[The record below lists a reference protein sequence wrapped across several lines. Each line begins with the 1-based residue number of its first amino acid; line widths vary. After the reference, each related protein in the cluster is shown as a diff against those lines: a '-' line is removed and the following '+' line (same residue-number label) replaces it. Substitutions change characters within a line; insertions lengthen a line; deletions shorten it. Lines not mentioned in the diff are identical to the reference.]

1 MNQLEIHNLAK
12 FYGTKKVLKD
22 ISFTVRDGEF
32 VSILGPS
39 GSGKSTLFQ
48 MIGGITK
55 PSSGTI
61 YLNGKNINGKRGHIS
76 YTPQSAS
83 LLPWRT
89 VLENVVLGQEIAG
102 KKDLEKARKMIKRAG
117 LEGFE
122 EAYPHEL
129 SGGMKQRVSFIR
141 SMMSPQS
148 LILLDEPFSALDEFT
163 RLDMQQWLLSI
174 WEEHKKS
181 ILFVTHNIEEA
192 LFLSDRII
200 VFSSSPTTIKQ
211 EFSLPFPR
219 PRDRKILLTDEFLHW
234 KRKIY
239 QSLSGDESEQLSK

>member
-1 MNQLEIHNLAK
+1 M
-12 FYGTKKVLKD
+12 
-22 ISFTVRDGEF
+22 
-32 VSILGPS
+32 LG
-39 GSGKSTLFQ
+39 GS
-48 MIGGITK
+48 TK
-55 PSSGTI
+55 PSCGTI
-61 YLNGKNINGKRGHIS
+61 SLTGKNNNGKRWHIR

-148 LILLDEPFSALDEFT
+148 LILLDEPFSALDEF
-163 RLDMQQWLLSI
+163 RS
-174 WEEHKKS
+174 EEH
-181 ILFVTHNIEEA
+181 
-192 LFLSDRII
+192 
-200 VFSSSPTTIKQ
+200 TTELQ
-211 EFSLPFPR
+211 SRESLVCR
-219 PRDRKILLTDEFLHW
+219 
-234 KRKIY
+234 
-239 QSLSGDESEQLSK
+239 

>member
-1 MNQLEIHNLAK
+1 MAI
-12 FYGTKKVLKD
+12 
-22 ISFTVRDGEF
+22 R
-32 VSILGPS
+32 P
-39 GSGKSTLFQ
+39 
-48 MIGGITK
+48 
-55 PSSGTI
+55 
-61 YLNGKNINGKRGHIS
+61 
-76 YTPQSAS
+76 
-83 LLPWRT
+83 
-89 VLENVVLGQEIAG
+89 
-102 KKDLEKARKMIKRAG
+102 G
-117 LEGFE
+117 LEWLE

-200 VFSSSPTTIKQ
+200 VFSSRPTTIKQ
-211 EFSLPFPR
+211 EFSLPFLR
-219 PRDRKILLTDEFLHW
+219 PRDRKILLTEEFLHW